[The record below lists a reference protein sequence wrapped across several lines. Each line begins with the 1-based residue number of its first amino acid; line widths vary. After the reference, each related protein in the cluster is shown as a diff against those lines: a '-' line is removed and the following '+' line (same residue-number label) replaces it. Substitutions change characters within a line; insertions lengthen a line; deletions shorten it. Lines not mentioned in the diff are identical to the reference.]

1 MKLKR
6 YDDFLNEDL
15 TPMAGEVEDFTE
27 EGPEMADEVIP
38 EPQPEMEDEVIP
50 QPEPEMEDEQMEPE
64 EEYQFQGSQLLDEL
78 ANRLGAKV
86 ENNQI
91 NYNGKKIEYFS
102 ETRSFAIDR
111 KPQVKKNKKGQT
123 EPMTV
128 DEVVSQLEK

>member
-15 TPMAGEVEDFTE
+15 TPMAGDVEDFTE
-27 EGPEMADEVIP
+27 EGPEVGEMEDEVIP
-38 EPQPEMEDEVIP
+38 EPQPEMEDEVISEP
-50 QPEPEMEDEQMEPE
+50 QPEMEEEMPEEE
-64 EEYQFQGSQLLDEL
+64 EEYQFQGAQLLDEL

-102 ETRSFAIDR
+102 ETEAFAIDR
-111 KPQVKKNKKGQT
+111 KGKYK
-123 EPMTV
+123 TV

>member
-6 YDDFLNEDL
+6 YDDFLKEDL
-15 TPMAGEVEDFTE
+15 TPMVGDVEDFTE
-27 EGPEMADEVIP
+27 EGPEVDEMADEVIP
-38 EPQPEMEDEVIP
+38 EAEPEMEDEVIP
-50 QPEPEMEDEQMEPE
+50 EPEPEMEGEMPEE
-64 EEYQFQGSQLLDEL
+64 EEYQFQGAQLLEEL

-102 ETRSFAIDR
+102 ETEAFAIDR
-111 KPQVKKNKKGQT
+111 KGKYK
-123 EPMTV
+123 TV

>member
-27 EGPEMADEVIP
+27 EGPEMEDEVIPEAEPEMEDEVIP

-50 QPEPEMEDEQMEPE
+50 E
-64 EEYQFQGSQLLDEL
+64 EEYQFQGAQLLDEL

-102 ETRSFAIDR
+102 ETGSFAIDR

-128 DEVVSQLEK
+128 DEVVSQLKK

>member
-15 TPMAGEVEDFTE
+15 TPMAGDVEDFTE
-27 EGPEMADEVIP
+27 EGPEVGEMEDEVIP
-38 EPQPEMEDEVIP
+38 EPQPEMEEEM
-50 QPEPEMEDEQMEPE
+50 PEEE
-64 EEYQFQGSQLLDEL
+64 EEYQFQGAQLLDEL

-102 ETRSFAIDR
+102 ETEAFAIDR
-111 KPQVKKNKKGQT
+111 KGKYK
-123 EPMTV
+123 TV

>member
-27 EGPEMADEVIP
+27 EGPEVGEMADEVIP
-38 EPQPEMEDEVIP
+38 EPKPEMEDEVIP
-50 QPEPEMEDEQMEPE
+50 EPEPEMEDEQMEPE
-64 EEYQFQGSQLLDEL
+64 EEYQFQGSQLLEEL

-102 ETRSFAIDR
+102 ETEAFAIDR
-111 KPQVKKNKKGQT
+111 KGKYK
-123 EPMTV
+123 TV